1 MQLNVT
7 ILRWLLLRPLLQLMG
22 CLSLYFAIALS
33 IHLHSLAQ
41 TSVYELDAIK
51 AAKFNDTKGM
61 AALLRQ
67 GLISPNMR
75 DAKGTPLLMLAIDD
89 RSTEVIY
96 LLMDTPGIDID
107 AANRKGENALMM
119 AAIFGL
125 IPEVKYLVE
134 NKAAIFNQS
143 GWTPLHYA
151 ATTGQTEIVAY
162 LIEQGAQVNA
172 LSESNT
178 TPLMMAVRSGN
189 IETVS
194 VLLKNSADL
203 QIVNDQGFTAID
215 VADLFGQGEIS
226 VGLSSRWFKLYKQ
239 KYTHMVMPPQ
249 SK

>member
-1 MQLNVT
+1 MQLT
-7 ILRWLLLRPLLQLMG
+7 ITSLHWPLFRPFLRLIG
-22 CLSLYFAIALS
+22 CFSLYFAIGLGLP
-33 IHLHSLAQ
+33 IYSLAQ
-41 TSVYELDAIK
+41 TPIYELDAIK
-51 AAKFNDTKGM
+51 AAKFNDAKGM

-75 DAKGTPLLMLAIDD
+75 NAKGTPLLMLALDD

-107 AANRKGENALMM
+107 ATNRKGESALMM

-125 IPEVKYLVE
+125 LPEVKYLIE
-134 NKAAIFNQS
+134 NKAAIFNQP

-151 ATTGQTEIVAY
+151 ATSGQTEIVAY
-162 LIEQGAQVNA
+162 LIEQGAKVNA

-194 VLLKNSADL
+194 VLLKNGADL
-203 QIVNDQGFTAID
+203 QIVNNQGFTAID
-215 VADLFGQGEIS
+215 VADLFGRGEIS
-226 VGLSSRWFKLYKQ
+226 EGLSSRWLKLYKQ
-239 KYTHMVMPPQ
+239 NYTHMVMMPPG
-249 SK
+249 K

>member
-1 MQLNVT
+1 MQSNMI
-7 ILRWLLLRPLLQLMG
+7 ILRWLLLRPLLRRIG
-22 CLSLYFAIALS
+22 CLSLYFAIGLS
-33 IHLHSLAQ
+33 LPFHSLAQ
-41 TSVYELDAIK
+41 TPVHELDAIK

-125 IPEVKYLVE
+125 MPEVKYLVE

-143 GWTPLHYA
+143 GWTALHYA

-194 VLLKNSADL
+194 VLLKNGADL
-203 QIVNDQGFTAID
+203 QIVNNQGFTAID
-215 VADLFGQGEIS
+215 VADLFGHREIS
-226 VGLSSRWFKLYKQ
+226 VGLSSRWLKLYKQ
-239 KYTHMVMPPQ
+239 KYTHMVMMPPG
-249 SK
+249 K

>member
-1 MQLNVT
+1 MLLNVT
-7 ILRWLLLRPLLQLMG
+7 ILRWFLLRPLMRRIG
-22 CLSLYFAIALS
+22 CLSLYFALGLS
-33 IHLHSLAQ
+33 LPLYSQAQ
-41 TSVYELDAIK
+41 TPVYELDAIK
-51 AAKFNDTKGM
+51 AAKFNDAKGM

-143 GWTPLHYA
+143 GWTALHYA

-194 VLLKNSADL
+194 VLLKNGADL
-203 QIVNDQGFTAID
+203 QIVNDRGFTAID

-226 VGLSSRWFKLYKQ
+226 VGLSSRWLKLYKQ
-239 KYTHMVMPPQ
+239 KYTHMVMMPPGR
-249 SK
+249 

>member
-1 MQLNVT
+1 MQSNVT
-7 ILRWLLLRPLLQLMG
+7 ILRWLLLRPLLRLIG
-22 CLSLYFAIALS
+22 CLSLYFAIGLS
-33 IHLHSLAQ
+33 LPFHSLAQ
-41 TSVYELDAIK
+41 TPVHELDAIK

-151 ATTGQTEIVAY
+151 ATTGQTEIVSY

-194 VLLKNSADL
+194 VLLKNGADL
-203 QIVNDQGFTAID
+203 QIVNNQGFTAID

-239 KYTHMVMPPQ
+239 KYTHMVAMPQ

>member
-1 MQLNVT
+1 MQSNVT
-7 ILRWLLLRPLLQLMG
+7 ILRWLLLRPLLQRMG
-22 CLSLYFAIALS
+22 CLSLYFAVGLS
-33 IHLHSLAQ
+33 LPFHSLAQ
-41 TSVYELDAIK
+41 TPVHELDAIK

-143 GWTPLHYA
+143 GWTALHYA

-194 VLLKNSADL
+194 VLLKNGADL
-203 QIVNDQGFTAID
+203 QIVNDRGFTAID

-226 VGLSSRWFKLYKQ
+226 VGLSSRWLKLYKQ
-239 KYTHMVMPPQ
+239 KYTHMVMMPPGR
-249 SK
+249 

>member
-1 MQLNVT
+1 MQSNVT
-7 ILRWLLLRPLLQLMG
+7 ILRWLLLGPLLQRMG
-22 CLSLYFAIALS
+22 CLSLYFAVGLS
-33 IHLHSLAQ
+33 LPFHSLAQ
-41 TSVYELDAIK
+41 TPVHELDAIK

-143 GWTPLHYA
+143 GWTALHYA

-194 VLLKNSADL
+194 VLLKNGADL
-203 QIVNDQGFTAID
+203 QIVNDRGFTAID

-226 VGLSSRWFKLYKQ
+226 VGLSSRWLKLYKQ
-239 KYTHMVMPPQ
+239 KYTHMVMMPPGR
-249 SK
+249 

>member
-1 MQLNVT
+1 MLLNVT
-7 ILRWLLLRPLLQLMG
+7 ILRWFLLRPLMRRIG
-22 CLSLYFAIALS
+22 CLSLYFTLGLS
-33 IHLHSLAQ
+33 LPLYSQAQ
-41 TSVYELDAIK
+41 TPIYELDAIK
-51 AAKFNDTKGM
+51 AAKFNDAKGM

-75 DAKGTPLLMLAIDD
+75 DAKGTPLLMLALDD

-125 IPEVKYLVE
+125 MPEVKYLVE
-134 NKAAIFNQS
+134 NKAAIFNQP

-194 VLLKNSADL
+194 VLLKNGADL
-203 QIVNDQGFTAID
+203 QIVNNQGFTAID
-215 VADLFGQGEIS
+215 VADLFGRGEIS
-226 VGLSSRWFKLYKQ
+226 EGLSSRWLKLYKQ
-239 KYTHMVMPPQ
+239 KYTHMVMMPPG
-249 SK
+249 K